1 MGDERQPV
9 LSANSHCNSWC
20 DSAFCSIQNMSN
32 ASFPHHPWTLEHISF
47 SSWPAHD
54 FMPTPAPW
62 KPDAMTL
69 GNFSRVTEFILLGL
83 SDTRELQIFFF
94 AFFFLAYAMVLLG
107 NLLIIVTV
115 KADPKLSSPMYFLL
129 CNLSFIDIC
138 CTSVTS
144 PRMLVDL
151 ISQRKTI
158 AFEDCIAQLFFLHF
172 VGATEMFLLTVMA
185 YDRYTAICK
194 PLHYTAIMSR
204 QVCWVLVF
212 ACWAGGFLHS
222 IVQTLL
228 TIQLPFCGPN
238 AIDNYFCDVPPV
250 IRLACMDVHVTEWL
264 MVSNSGLISL
274 ACFLVLVTSYTFIL
288 VTVRVRFTEGHWK
301 ALSTCASHL
310 MVVTLFFIPC
320 IFIYL
325 RPFTSFSSDKHVCV
339 IYTVFCPVMNPLIY
353 TLRNNEVKASMWK
366 LWQRCRFFWDKL
378 AVQKTWCYLPTD
390 QWQIRIWEQCWNS
403 SCRAVSKTQRMFSS
417 SSGIYLTLVSSE

>member
-1 MGDERQPV
+1 
-9 LSANSHCNSWC
+9 
-20 DSAFCSIQNMSN
+20 
-32 ASFPHHPWTLEHISF
+32 
-47 SSWPAHD
+47 
-54 FMPTPAPW
+54 MPTPAPW

-83 SDTRELQIFFF
+83 SDTRELQILFF

-151 ISQRKTI
+151 LSQRKTI

-194 PLHYTAIMSR
+194 PLRYTAIMSR

-274 ACFLVLVTSYTFIL
+274 VCFLVLVTSYTFIL

-325 RPFTSFSSDKHVCV
+325 RPFSSFSSDKHICV

-366 LWQRCRFFWDKL
+366 LWQRCRFF
-378 AVQKTWCYLPTD
+378 
-390 QWQIRIWEQCWNS
+390 
-403 SCRAVSKTQRMFSS
+403 
-417 SSGIYLTLVSSE
+417 